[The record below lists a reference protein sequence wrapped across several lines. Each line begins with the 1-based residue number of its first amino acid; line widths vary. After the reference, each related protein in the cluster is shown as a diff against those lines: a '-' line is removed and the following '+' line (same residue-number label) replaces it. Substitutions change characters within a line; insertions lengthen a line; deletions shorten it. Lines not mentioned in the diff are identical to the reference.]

1 MKLDKELVTGESTTT
16 GLNILASG
24 TSVRGCSGQFR
35 GPSRLSRGQQQ
46 QRAHETNCSIR
57 YLTHLI
63 TTKLLAR
70 QERQMAGLGVPK
82 VKAIFV

>member
-1 MKLDKELVTGESTTT
+1 MAGLDLYWPQVRLFVDAQAKSEGLLV
-16 GLNILASG
+16 
-24 TSVRGCSGQFR
+24 SVGVSSKGR
-35 GPSRLSRGQQQ
+35 
-46 QRAHETNCSIR
+46 
-57 YLTHLI
+57 THLI